1 MVRRKDV
8 LQPSVYPTDF
18 IFRHSNTEV
27 THIDENG
34 KANTHKVCDACGAE
48 QKSNCGLTLSFARR
62 GSMCIIRRYGLCYK
76 CANKIVPLLEETL
89 EDIEGIVRGIR
100 GASKS

>member
-34 KANTHKVCDACGAE
+34 KANTYKVCDACGAE
-48 QKSNCGLTLSFARR
+48 QKSNCGLTLSYARR
-62 GSMCIIRRYGLCYK
+62 GAAGFARFGLCYK
-76 CANKIVPLLEETL
+76 CANKIVPLFRETL
-89 EDIEGIVRGIR
+89 EDIKGIVKEIR
-100 GASKS
+100 GSSES